1 MNLIVDT
8 GNTFTKIALFDKAV
22 MVDFERHKS
31 DSAEL
36 KEAIQRMAAI
46 ADNAI
51 ISSVGKLVD
60 ESFFDGYSFNKL
72 IKFSNKTPVPLK
84 NAYKTPETL
93 GSDRLA
99 AAVGGWKHFPGR
111 NILTIDAGTAITF
124 DFTSANGTYHGGSIS
139 PGIRL
144 RYRALNQFTE
154 RLPMLEP
161 DFDPL
166 LIGTDTKSSI
176 HSGVMLGIA
185 AETEGIINAYNE
197 QYKDVVIILTGG
209 DYLFFD
215 KQLKIKK
222 FALPNL
228 ILEGLEAILEYNK

>member
-1 MNLIVDT
+1 MNLIVDI

-22 MVDFERHKS
+22 MVGFERHKS
-31 DSAEL
+31 NTAEL
-36 KEAIQRMAAI
+36 KEVIQRTAAI
-46 ADNAI
+46 SDKAI
-51 ISSVGKLVD
+51 VSSVGKLID
-60 ESFFDGYSFNKL
+60 ESLFGGHCFDKL
-72 IKFSNKTPVPLK
+72 IKFTNKTPVPLK
-84 NAYKTPETL
+84 NAYNTPETL

-124 DFTSANGTYHGGSIS
+124 DFTSADGTYQGGSIS

-154 RLPMLEP
+154 RLPLLEP
-161 DFDPL
+161 EIDAL
-166 LIGTDTKSSI
+166 LIGTDTNSSI

-185 AETEGIINAYNE
+185 AETEGIINMYNE
-197 QYKDVVIILTGG
+197 QYEDVVIILTGG

-228 ILEGLEAILEYNK
+228 ILEGLEAILEYNN

>member
-1 MNLIVDT
+1 MNLIVDI
-8 GNTFTKIALFDKAV
+8 GNTFTKIALFNNAAIA
-22 MVDFERHKS
+22 DFERHKS
-31 DSAEL
+31 NSAQCRAAL
-36 KEAIQRMAAI
+36 HRMAAI
-46 ADNAI
+46 SDKAI
-51 ISSVGKLVD
+51 VSSVGKAYD
-60 ESFFDGYSFNKL
+60 EQIIDGYNFEKL
-72 IKFSNKTPVPLK
+72 IIFTNNTLVPLK

-111 NILTIDAGTAITF
+111 NSLVIDAGTALTF
-124 DFTSANGTYHGGSIS
+124 DFTSADGTYHGGAIS

-144 RYRALNQFTE
+144 RYAALHHFTK
-154 RLPMLEP
+154 RLPQL
-161 DFDPL
+161 DPEWDPEL
-166 LIGTDTKSSI
+166 VGTTTGESI
-176 HSGVMLGIA
+176 HSGVMLGII

-197 QYKDVVIILTGG
+197 RFKDVVIILTGG